1 MATDFVIDTN
11 DQFMGGDVAGNG
23 EAMLVTSSCL
33 LTRPSKNTLVDW
45 STSAGL
51 CTSFRR
57 ECLEQKK

>member
-11 DQFMGGDVAGNG
+11 DQFLGGDVAGNG
-23 EAMLVTSSCL
+23 EAMLVASSCL

-57 ECLEQKK
+57 EYLEQKK